1 MSICRWNGGKV
12 TDANRAVAEKAH
24 VLVVD
29 DEESIR
35 ISLAE
40 GLTDG
45 ETRVSTA
52 VGGEEAM
59 RILAQ
64 GEVDLVLLDQRLSQT
79 GEDGLEVLAR
89 IKQAHP
95 DVIVVMMTAFGQFS
109 AAVEAT
115 RRGCYQYLAKPLDL
129 HQLRLL
135 IVNALSTVALSREV
149 RRQRER
155 QRRRFGADSIQA
167 ESPRMQQLLAGL
179 EKVAR
184 SRTAT
189 VLIHGET
196 GTGKELVAR
205 RVHLLSPLAGGPFVD
220 LNCGAVPD
228 TLLESEMFGHE
239 RGAFTDAKTAKE
251 GLFELADGGTLFLDE
266 IAEMPQKLQAKLLRV
281 LETKTFR
288 RVGGT
293 RDVRVE
299 VRILAATNRDLF
311 AEVEAG
317 RFREDLFYRLS
328 VVPLNVPALRERRE
342 DIPGLIH
349 VFLDHFNREM
359 GRAVRGVTPAAQERL
374 LAYGWPGNV
383 RELKNT
389 MEHLVL
395 MCGGEWVDEED
406 LPDPVRRPRV
416 SARGR
421 AESGGLLRPGVV
433 PSLEE
438 VERAAIAHAL
448 AEVKGNRTRA
458 AQLLGISR
466 QTLRTKIERYSLEAG
481 EEVARPE
488 VGAG

>member
-1 MSICRWNGGKV
+1 
-12 TDANRAVAEKAH
+12 
-24 VLVVD
+24 
-29 DEESIR
+29 
-35 ISLAE
+35 
-40 GLTDG
+40 
-45 ETRVSTA
+45 
-52 VGGEEAM
+52 
-59 RILAQ
+59 
-64 GEVDLVLLDQRLSQT
+64 
-79 GEDGLEVLAR
+79 
-89 IKQAHP
+89 
-95 DVIVVMMTAFGQFS
+95 
-109 AAVEAT
+109 
-115 RRGCYQYLAKPLDL
+115 
-129 HQLRLL
+129 
-135 IVNALSTVALSREV
+135 
-149 RRQRER
+149 
-155 QRRRFGADSIQA
+155 
-167 ESPRMQQLLAGL
+167 
-179 EKVAR
+179 
-184 SRTAT
+184 
-189 VLIHGET
+189 
-196 GTGKELVAR
+196 
-205 RVHLLSPLAGGPFVD
+205 
-220 LNCGAVPD
+220 
-228 TLLESEMFGHE
+228 MFGHE

-349 VFLDHFNREM
+349 VFLDQFNREM
-359 GRAVRGVTPAAQERL
+359 GRAVRGVTDAALERL
-374 LAYGWPGNV
+374 LAYAWPGNV

-395 MCGGEWVDEED
+395 MCGGERIDEED
-406 LPDPVRRPRV
+406 LPDPVRRPRA
-416 SARGR
+416 SARALAG
-421 AESGGLLRPGVV
+421 SGGLLRPGVV

-466 QTLRTKIERYSLEAG
+466 QTLRTKIERYGLEAG
-481 EEVARPE
+481 EEVASPE